1 MDTWQW
7 GRLHCLP
14 LKHVLASRGDL
25 GALLNHGGG
34 PVKGDMTTVCNT
46 GIGPDWLA
54 TTGATSRMIADL
66 SRNTLWTVDS
76 QSQSGNPGSPHYSDQ
91 LHAWSTGDYHNL
103 VLDQSEISRIAVE
116 RLVLRPSS

>member
-1 MDTWQW
+1 
-7 GRLHCLP
+7 
-14 LKHVLASRGDL
+14 VLASRGDL

-46 GIGPDWLA
+46 GSGPDWLA

-76 QSQSGNPGSPHYSDQ
+76 QSQSGNPGSPHYSNQ
-91 LHAWSTGDYHNL
+91 LPTWSAGNYDNL
-103 VLDQSEISRIAVE
+103 VLDRTEIMRIVVE
-116 RLVLRPSS
+116 RLLVRPVS